1 MFGYIRPLERE
12 LKIREAE
19 YYRALYCGVCVAE
32 GRMCGQAARLTLSY
46 DAVFIALLRA
56 AVTGKQPETE
66 KMRCPRHPFC
76 RRTVT
81 AADEAS
87 DAAAASCVLLAYGK
101 LCDDAAD
108 ERGLRRFGAGTARLF
123 LGGAEKRARAASL
136 DSADGVTAALAALAE
151 FEAGDSSSIDTPA
164 AICGRMTGDA
174 AAAGLSGDEKRIVH
188 AAASA
193 VGRWLYCVDAADDL
207 AEDVKKGRFNPIFRL
222 YGKDRLTP
230 DEALT
235 FSCAVSAHI
244 DAALAALDLVPRA
257 AHESAPEAWAI
268 CENILT
274 LGMPAAAAQAIEK
287 ITDGSAARAAG
298 KES

>member
-19 YYRALYCGVCVAE
+19 YYRALYCGVCDAE

-108 ERGLRRFGAGTARLF
+108 ERGLRRFGMAPDFSRRCRVGAGTGTA
-123 LGGAEKRARAASL
+123 GATPPQSHF
-136 DSADGVTAALAALAE
+136 SAG
-151 FEAGDSSSIDTPA
+151 S
-164 AICGRMTGDA
+164 R
-174 AAAGLSGDEKRIVH
+174 
-188 AAASA
+188 
-193 VGRWLYCVDAADDL
+193 Y
-207 AEDVKKGRFNPIFRL
+207 
-222 YGKDRLTP
+222 
-230 DEALT
+230 
-235 FSCAVSAHI
+235 
-244 DAALAALDLVPRA
+244 
-257 AHESAPEAWAI
+257 APQ
-268 CENILT
+268 T
-274 LGMPAAAAQAIEK
+274 SQ
-287 ITDGSAARAAG
+287 RR
-298 KES
+298 